1 MFDRFVRLAQ
11 ARRALR
17 EGRFEE
23 ALRLAD
29 DPIVREHRRA
39 EDVRTGVVR
48 GLVKRAAQRQDAG
61 ATSAARMDLERALAI
76 RPEHADA
83 LAVRAGLKAASAATE
98 DRRESRAALVRD
110 ALRALDGAD
119 LRQAGELCAAAARLG
134 DDADIERLRGLL
146 GSARRRV
153 GELLEAHGRAL
164 DDGRTLEAIEALLN
178 ARSIDATHEGVA
190 RAAATAAEQC
200 AHGVAAAL
208 RTVRDA
214 QGAPAASELLGRIRA
229 GLVEMASSASLAELA
244 RELSGGL
251 RETVFEAVR
260 ADDCAAARAALGA
273 AGGEGPDLERLRHS
287 CDALERA
294 ADLAEH
300 GELILA
306 ADLYGELAEE
316 IGGGRLTG
324 RESELRAMAATV
336 ESRFDTARLASREG
350 RLADARRALLDILAD
365 VPCHRRAA
373 TELEVLNMSAEDRE
387 RRLGAARAEMR
398 EGRLRQAAS
407 AVLSLAIPGP
417 EGDEPRLLAA
427 DIEQRIAVVEAGIH
441 QVVGRLHDRT
451 SGTREGLES
460 ALGRLGELAK
470 VQSDSFELTR
480 VQTAI
485 EAEISGLGHLVA
497 ARDALGR
504 GVSEAL
510 SAAMGAVHALRAKL
524 LTSDRLDARA
534 AAVVDEVLRSAER
547 ALAAGAVGRG
557 SGLLAAVGPWSEV
570 VPGVA
575 RRLGEL
581 SEQAEEAR
589 RIGRERVLAARAA
602 LDGSDLATAE
612 EALEAAR
619 AVAADDPEVVRFA
632 GEIAR
637 VRDEKGWLDEARRHA
652 ERRDFGAAHRE
663 LGQLGPTPPMLRTR
677 VFDLRKEIAR
687 AQGLN
692 GAFLLRVDEGGEF
705 LVVRGESLTIG
716 NLRDGSA
723 DLPMLA
729 NLAGRHARLRR
740 SMSFHGGQQDRVVA
754 EAGELSAAGVPA
766 SEIPLRE
773 RTRFRLGPT
782 VEMEYRLPSPR
793 SLSAL
798 LTVLGGF
805 QVAGTD
811 RVIWMKDRGR
821 DGRIL
826 IGPGR
831 DAHVLVPGAEVEI
844 EVFADRDGRIQVR
857 LPEAGELDGK
867 PISGEYPASAG
878 AALRCGGI
886 SLVMLPW
893 QRS

>member
-61 ATSAARMDLERALAI
+61 ATSAARMDLARALAI

-83 LAVRAGLKAASAATE
+83 LAVRAGLKAASEATE
-98 DRRESRAALVRD
+98 DRRESRTALVRD
-110 ALRALDGAD
+110 AHRALDGAD
-119 LRQAGELCAAAARLG
+119 LRQARELCDAAARLG
-134 DDADIERLRGLL
+134 NCADLERLAGLL
-146 GSARRRV
+146 GSASRRV
-153 GELLEAHGRAL
+153 GELLEAHGRARDEGRVL
-164 DDGRTLEAIEALLN
+164 DGVEALLA

-190 RAAATAAEQC
+190 RAATTAAKQC
-200 AHGVAAAL
+200 ARGIAAAL
-208 RTVRDA
+208 RAVRDV
-214 QGAPAASELLGRIRA
+214 QGASAASELLGRIRT
-229 GLVEMASSASLAELA
+229 GLVELASSAPLVELT
-244 RELSGGL
+244 RELCGGL
-251 RETVFEAVR
+251 RETVFEALR
-260 ADDCAAARAALGA
+260 ADDCATARAALGP
-273 AGGEGPDLERLRHS
+273 AGGDGPELEHLRQI
-287 CDALERA
+287 CERLERA
-294 ADLAEH
+294 TDLAEH

-306 ADLYGELAEE
+306 ADMYRELAEE
-316 IGGGRLTG
+316 IGGDRLTI
-324 RESELRAMAATV
+324 RESELRATAATV
-336 ESRFDTARLASREG
+336 ESRFDAARLAARDG
-350 RLADARRALLDILAD
+350 RLADARRALLDVLTE

-387 RRLGAARAEMR
+387 RRLQAARAEVR

-407 AVLSLAIPGP
+407 TVLSVAIPGP

-441 QVVGRLHDRT
+441 QVVSRLHDRT
-451 SGTREGLES
+451 SGSREGLES

-470 VQSDSFELTR
+470 VQSDSLELAR
-480 VQTAI
+480 VQAAI
-485 EAEISGLGHLVA
+485 EAEISGLGHLVE
-497 ARDALGR
+497 ARGALG
-504 GVSEAL
+504 GGANAAL
-510 SAAMGAVHALRAKL
+510 SRAMAALHALRMKL
-524 LTSDRLDARA
+524 LTPDRLDARA
-534 AAVVDEVLRSAER
+534 AAVIDELLLTAER
-547 ALAAGAVGRG
+547 AVAAGAVVRG
-557 SGLLAAVGPWSEV
+557 SGLLAVVGPWGEV
-570 VPGVA
+570 VPGVERRREELA
-575 RRLGEL
+575 R
-581 SEQAEEAR
+581 QADEAR
-589 RIGRERVLAARAA
+589 RIAGERLLAARAA

-612 EALEAAR
+612 AALEAAR
-619 AVAADDPEVVRFA
+619 AVAADDPAVVRFA

-637 VRDEKGWLDEARRHA
+637 VRDEQGWLDEARRHA
-652 ERRDFGAAHRE
+652 ARRDFGAAHRE